1 MESTYIYSLSNP
13 INNEVRYIGKSTNI
27 ENRYKQHIKKCQKEM
42 THKCSWI
49 KSLQTE
55 NLKPKIEVV
64 DTVESNEWQFW
75 EKYWISQF
83 KSWGFDL
90 VNGTEGGDGILSHN
104 NFTKQNISDSKKGV
118 KVHTDDYKKLLSEK
132 MKNNSYTLGKK
143 LSDEHKR
150 KISSSQLGIK
160 KHNKKSKNTISV
172 KNKGVNNGMYGKKHN
187 QKSLEKISESSRG
200 ENHPKVK
207 LKESDV
213 LLIRKYYKNK
223 TYNQKEV
230 AKMFNIS
237 YSLVTKINNGTLW
250 KHLL

>member
-1 MESTYIYSLSNP
+1 MEIVYIYSLSNP
-13 INNEVRYIGKSTNI
+13 ISNEVRYIGKSTNI
-27 ENRYKQHIKKCQKEM
+27 ENRYKQHIGRCKKEV

-49 KSLQTE
+49 KNLQTE
-55 NLKPKIEVV
+55 NLKPKIEIV
-64 DTVESNEWQFW
+64 DLVESGEWQFW

-90 VNGTEGGDGILSHN
+90 VNSTDGGDGILLHSD
-104 NFTKQNISDSKKGV
+104 FTKKYMSNSKKGV
-118 KVHTDDYKKLLSEK
+118 GIHDDDYKKILSEK
-132 MKNNSYTLGKK
+132 MKGNSYTLGKK

-150 KISSSQLGIK
+150 KISNSQLGIK
-160 KHNKKSKNTISV
+160 KHTEESKNIIST
-172 KNKGVNNGMYGKKHN
+172 KNKGNNNGMYGKKHN
-187 QKSLEKISESSRG
+187 QKSLEKISENSRG

-207 LKESDV
+207 LKESDI
-213 LLIRKYYKNK
+213 LLIREYYKNK

-230 AKMFNIS
+230 AKIFNIS